1 MKQFPITH
9 DSEAFEAFARHNN
22 INLNEPGAVL
32 SKLRFM
38 AVVKCEAIGS
48 KQAWILTDENGNKW
62 LQSYNTIVSVK
73 WADTGAVEHFGKWS
87 VTTSRHQTYFARV
100 A

>member
-1 MKQFPITH
+1 MKYYSIDH
-9 DSEAFEAFARHNN
+9 DTEAFEAFARHNN
-22 INLNEPGAVL
+22 IDLNAPGVIL

-38 AVVKCEAIGS
+38 AGVSHEQMGS
-48 KQAWILTDENGNKW
+48 KQAWILTDEAGNKW
-62 LQSYNTIVSVK
+62 LQSYHTIVSVK

-87 VTTSRHQTYFARV
+87 VTTSHHQTYFGRV

>member
-1 MKQFPITH
+1 MKQFTITN
-9 DSEAFEAFARHNN
+9 DTAAFNAFARHNN
-22 INLNEPGAVL
+22 IDVNAPGVVL

-38 AVVKCEAIGS
+38 AGVTCEAIGS

-62 LQSYNTIVSVK
+62 LQSYNTVVSVK

-87 VTTSRHQTYFARV
+87 MTTSRHQSYFARV

>member
-1 MKQFPITH
+1 MKQFTITH
-9 DSEAFEAFARHNN
+9 DTEAFNAFTRHNN
-22 INLNEPGAVL
+22 IDLNASGVVM
-32 SKLRFM
+32 SKLRFL
-38 AVVKCEAIGS
+38 AGVTCEPIGS
-48 KQAWILTDENGNKW
+48 KQAWILTGENGNKW

-87 VTTSRHQTYFARV
+87 MTTSHHQTYFARV

>member
-1 MKQFPITH
+1 MKQYSINH

-87 VTTSRHQTYFARV
+87 MTTSRHQTYFGRV

>member
-1 MKQFPITH
+1 MKQYSINH
-9 DSEAFEAFARHNN
+9 DTEAFNAFTRHYN
-22 INLNEPGAVL
+22 IDANAPGVIL

-38 AVVKCEAIGS
+38 AIVKCEAIGS

-87 VTTSRHQTYFARV
+87 MTTSRHQGYFARV

>member
-1 MKQFPITH
+1 MKQYTITN
-9 DSEAFEAFARHNN
+9 DTEAFKAFARHNN
-22 INLNEPGAVL
+22 IDLNAPGVIL

-38 AVVKCEAIGS
+38 AGCECQAFS
-48 KQAWILTDENGNKW
+48 RKQMWILTDEAGNKW

-87 VTTSRHQTYFARV
+87 MTTSHHQGLFARV